1 MYTRRIIVIDESFA
15 HKLMGKEIDKVIAGL
30 QEAAKQIGFAAS
42 FDASFAKVNFW
53 GQHYSKERQV
63 LYPFDIRFFNGTEN
77 VTIYG
82 KSNEKNIIEEIKIET
97 FQLTVT
103 RNYGILK
110 AQEVLIMDR
119 FYWDLVRCQ
128 DFDFEAISESWLA
141 EQCGLRT
148 VHYLWL

>member
-15 HKLMGKEIDKVIAGL
+15 HKLMGKEIGSVITSL

-82 KSNEKNIIEEIKIET
+82 KSNEKNIIEEVRIEA
-97 FQLTVT
+97 F
-103 RNYGILK
+103 
-110 AQEVLIMDR
+110 
-119 FYWDLVRCQ
+119 
-128 DFDFEAISESWLA
+128 
-141 EQCGLRT
+141 
-148 VHYLWL
+148 

>member
-15 HKLMGKEIDKVIAGL
+15 RKLMGKEIDSVVTSL

-42 FDASFAKVNFW
+42 FDASFANVNFW

-82 KSNEKNIIEEIKIET
+82 KSNEKNIIEEVRIEA
-97 FQLTVT
+97 F
-103 RNYGILK
+103 
-110 AQEVLIMDR
+110 
-119 FYWDLVRCQ
+119 
-128 DFDFEAISESWLA
+128 
-141 EQCGLRT
+141 
-148 VHYLWL
+148 

>member
-1 MYTRRIIVIDESFA
+1 MYARRIIIVDESFA
-15 HKLMGKEIDKVIAGL
+15 HKLMGKEIGSVITSL

-63 LYPFDIRFFNGTEN
+63 LYPFDIRFFNGMEN
-77 VTIYG
+77 ITIYG
-82 KSNEKNIIEEIKIET
+82 KSNEKNIIEEVRIKA
-97 FQLTVT
+97 FQLTMT
-103 RNYGILK
+103 RNYDILK
-110 AQEVLIMDR
+110 TQEVLIMDK
-119 FYWDLVRCQ
+119 FYWGLVRCQ

>member
-1 MYTRRIIVIDESFA
+1 MYARRIIIVDNGFA
-15 HKLMGKEIDKVIAGL
+15 HKLMGKEIDKVVAGL

-103 RNYGILK
+103 RNCGILK

-119 FYWDLVRCQ
+119 FYWSLVHCQ
-128 DFDFEAISESWLA
+128 TFDFEAISESWLA
-141 EQCGLRT
+141 EQCGLRN

>member
-1 MYTRRIIVIDESFA
+1 MYARRIIIVDESFA

-42 FDASFAKVNFW
+42 FAASFANVNFC

-97 FQLTVT
+97 FQLTMT

-110 AQEVLIMDR
+110 TQEVLIMDR
-119 FYWDLVRCQ
+119 FYWSLVHCQ
-128 DFDFEAISESWLA
+128 TFDFEAISESWLA

>member
-128 DFDFEAISESWLA
+128 DFDFEAISELWLA

>member
-1 MYTRRIIVIDESFA
+1 MYARRIIIIDNGFA
-15 HKLMGKEIDKVIAGL
+15 QTLMGKEIDKVVAGL

-97 FQLTVT
+97 F
-103 RNYGILK
+103 
-110 AQEVLIMDR
+110 
-119 FYWDLVRCQ
+119 
-128 DFDFEAISESWLA
+128 
-141 EQCGLRT
+141 
-148 VHYLWL
+148 